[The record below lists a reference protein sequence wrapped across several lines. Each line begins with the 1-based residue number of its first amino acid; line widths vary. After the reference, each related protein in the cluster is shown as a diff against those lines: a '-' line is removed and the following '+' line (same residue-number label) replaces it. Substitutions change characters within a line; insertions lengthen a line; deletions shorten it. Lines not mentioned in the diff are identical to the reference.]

1 MLSSSRSRLSTVL
14 QERSRV
20 LDLVCHNQTEAHG
33 LLSARKAISLP
44 KYHSRSSSAPSPGQ
58 LSSVMSPVVA
68 VRPNPLTD
76 ECNAAI
82 TQAVEAMERS
92 RMVRKELASTIGHT
106 ARLQQA
112 AHNSVNEGIIKKIA
126 ATVTLKVLILTNF
139 ECFIRGFIYSSNT

>member
-20 LDLVCHNQTEAHG
+20 LDLVCHNQTETQG
-33 LLSARKAISLP
+33 LLSARRAMSLP
-44 KYHSRSSSAPSPGQ
+44 KQHARSFSAPSPVL
-58 LSSVMSPVVA
+58 LSSPMSPNVA
-68 VRPNPLTD
+68 LRPNPLTD

-82 TQAVEAMERS
+82 SQAVEAMERS

-126 ATVTLKVLILTNF
+126 ATITLKVKSSIIL
-139 ECFIRGFIYSSNT
+139 

>member
-20 LDLVCHNQTEAHG
+20 LDLVCHNQTETHG
-33 LLSARKAISLP
+33 LLSARRAVSLP
-44 KYHSRSSSAPSPGQ
+44 KQHVRSSSAPNPGQ
-58 LSSVMSPVVA
+58 LSYSSMSPNVA
-68 VRPNPLTD
+68 LRPNPLTE

-82 TQAVEAMERS
+82 SQAVEAMERS

-112 AHNSVNEGIIKKIA
+112 AHASVNEGIIKKIA
-126 ATVTLKVLILTNF
+126 ATITLKVCHLCI
-139 ECFIRGFIYSSNT
+139 

>member
-126 ATVTLKVLILTNF
+126 ATVTLKVLHIN
-139 ECFIRGFIYSSNT
+139 

>member
-1 MLSSSRSRLSTVL
+1 M
-14 QERSRV
+14 

-33 LLSARKAISLP
+33 LLSARRAVSLP

-58 LSSVMSPVVA
+58 LSSVMSPAVA
-68 VRPNPLTD
+68 VRPNPLTS

-82 TQAVEAMERS
+82 SQAVEAMERS

-106 ARLQQA
+106 TRLQQA

-126 ATVTLKVLILTNF
+126 ATVTLRVL
-139 ECFIRGFIYSSNT
+139 